1 MLTDVSEVC
10 TASIIRAVSEPRER
24 IGYIGVQVDWADQW
38 EMGDDRRGN
47 GSMAD
52 RGAVQS
58 RRERYSV
65 RVR

>member
-10 TASIIRAVSEPRER
+10 TASIIRAINEPREG

-47 GSMAD
+47 GPIGERSK
-52 RGAVQS
+52 VEK
-58 RRERYSV
+58 REV
-65 RVR
+65 